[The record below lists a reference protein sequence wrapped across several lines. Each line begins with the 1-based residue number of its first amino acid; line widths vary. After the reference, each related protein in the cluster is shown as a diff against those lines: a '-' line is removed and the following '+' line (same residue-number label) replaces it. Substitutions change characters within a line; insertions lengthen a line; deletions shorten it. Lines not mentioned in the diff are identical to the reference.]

1 MNRTKDCYEIL
12 DSLYDGIWICDH
24 EGKVIYLN
32 KASEKLNRLKAK
44 QAVGKSVVELMEE
57 RRFDR
62 SITLPVLE
70 SRKTITIVASTKSGK
85 SVLLTGSPVFHQNG
99 EIKLVVINE
108 RDITDL
114 NRLRQE
120 LEESQSLAQQYRI
133 EISQMEK
140 LKDFS
145 SENLTRSEVMQRAF
159 NTGLKVA
166 QVDSTVMIRGESG
179 VGKGYMAKYIHQMSE
194 RSDMPFIRVDCS
206 AIPETL
212 IESELF
218 GYERGAFTG
227 ARGNGKP
234 GLFEVADNGTLFLD
248 EVGDIPL
255 TVQVKLLRFLE
266 ENEVVRVG
274 GSAPKKIKAR
284 VISASH
290 RNLEQMIDKGKFRE
304 DLFFRLNVVPIQI
317 ASLRERVE
325 DIPPLIN
332 FFVQKLNKKYSKKK
346 NFQTQAID
354 SLCKYSF
361 PGNIRELA
369 NLIERLVVLTTGNLI
384 GIGDLPSHVR
394 TKYSTPK
401 KFSQSSWNL
410 KYAVAE
416 TEKEMITR
424 ALKYFKSQRKAA
436 SPLGINQSTLARKV
450 KRYNI
455 QNDAIMHN
463 DVIKDHIE

>member
-1 MNRTKDCYEIL
+1 MKDCYEIL
-12 DSLYDGIWICDH
+12 DSLYDGIWICDQ

-32 KASEKLNRLKAK
+32 KASEKFNSLKAK
-44 QAVGKSVVELMEE
+44 QVIGKSVVELMEE
-57 RRFDR
+57 GKFDR
-62 SITLPVLE
+62 SVTLPVLE
-70 SRKTITIVASTKSGK
+70 SRKTFTIVASTHSGTD
-85 SVLLTGSPVFHQNG
+85 VLLTGSPVFHQNG

-120 LEESQSLAQQYRI
+120 LEESRSLAQKYRI

-145 SENLTRSEVMQRAF
+145 SVNLTRSEVMQKAF
-159 NTGLKVA
+159 KTALKVA
-166 QVDSTVMIRGESG
+166 QVDSTIMIRGESG
-179 VGKGYMAKYIHQMSE
+179 VGKGYMAKFIHQMSA
-194 RSDMPFIRVDCS
+194 RSEMPFMRVDCS

-227 ARGNGKP
+227 AHDNGKP
-234 GLFEVADNGTLFLD
+234 GLFEVADNGTLLLD
-248 EVGDIPL
+248 EVGEIPL
-255 TVQVKLLRFLE
+255 NVQVKLLRFLE
-266 ENEVVRVG
+266 ENEIVRVG
-274 GSAPKKIKAR
+274 GSTPKKIKAR
-284 VISASH
+284 VISATH
-290 RNLEQMIDKGKFRE
+290 RNLKKMIDKGKFRE

-317 ASLRERVE
+317 PSLRERVE

-332 FFVQKLNKKYSKKK
+332 FFAQKFNKKYSKKK
-346 NFQTQAID
+346 NFKNQALD

-369 NLIERLVVLTTGNLI
+369 NLVERLVVLTTGNLI
-384 GIGDLPSHVR
+384 GIDDLPSSVR
-394 TKYSTPK
+394 TRYPMRK
-401 KFSQSSWNL
+401 KPSQGNWNL
-410 KYAVAE
+410 KYAVAD

-455 QNDAIMHN
+455 LID
-463 DVIKDHIE
+463 

>member
-1 MNRTKDCYEIL
+1 
-12 DSLYDGIWICDH
+12 
-24 EGKVIYLN
+24 
-32 KASEKLNRLKAK
+32 
-44 QAVGKSVVELMEE
+44 
-57 RRFDR
+57 
-62 SITLPVLE
+62 
-70 SRKTITIVASTKSGK
+70 
-85 SVLLTGSPVFHQNG
+85 
-99 EIKLVVINE
+99 
-108 RDITDL
+108 
-114 NRLRQE
+114 
-120 LEESQSLAQQYRI
+120 
-133 EISQMEK
+133 
-140 LKDFS
+140 
-145 SENLTRSEVMQRAF
+145 
-159 NTGLKVA
+159 
-166 QVDSTVMIRGESG
+166 

-317 ASLRERVE
+317 PSLRERVE